1 MCKDEDL
8 NTFED
13 DVAGVFIRLEELLL
27 RKHADYGPTN
37 ISQAPGGAL
46 NGLVVRLW
54 DKMARIRNLHSAFN
68 EDQVKPNYESLED
81 TFKDMANYAIIAL
94 LVMEG
99 KWPT

>member
-54 DKMARIRNLHSAFN
+54 DKMARIRNLHEAGD
-68 EDQVKPNYESLED
+68 EPNYESLED